1 MYHILICDDDRDIV
15 SALDIYLTSEGYK
28 TYHAYDGLEALMLVI
43 HLILMDV
50 MMPELDGIRATAKL
64 RESTNIPIILLT
76 AKSEDSDKVLG
87 LNIGAD
93 DYVTKP
99 FNPVEVVARV
109 KAQLRRAARAGQGGV
124 FPGGPAG
131 GSTPR
136 SAASTGAGGAA
147 GGRGQGVGVPR

>member
-28 TYHAYDGLEALMLVI
+28 TYHAYDGLEALKLVEEHDI

-50 MMPELDGIRATAKL
+50 MMPRLDGIRATAKL

-99 FNPVEVVARV
+99 FNPC
-109 KAQLRRAARAGQGGV
+109 LLYTS
-124 FPGGPAG
+124 P
-131 GSTPR
+131 SPR
-136 SAASTGAGGAA
+136 DS
-147 GGRGQGVGVPR
+147 

>member
-28 TYHAYDGLEALMLVI
+28 TYHAYDGLEALKLVEEHDI

-50 MMPELDGIRATAKL
+50 MMPRLDGIRATAKL

-87 LNIGAD
+87 LNIGA
-93 DYVTKP
+93 
-99 FNPVEVVARV
+99 
-109 KAQLRRAARAGQGGV
+109 AARRRTTRCSSA
-124 FPGGPAG
+124 
-131 GSTPR
+131 T
-136 SAASTGAGGAA
+136 AASCWTTGPS
-147 GGRGQGVGVPR
+147 R